1 MCKYI
6 EEGMRVY
13 DIVWGRWSNTFLR
26 SLINGQKVLHEHSYN
41 FRLSGQLSLVEAWE
55 YTFFGQYLC
64 LSGAVSRDKW
74 LLDAEPDQVDE
85 SEHAG

>member
-1 MCKYI
+1 M
-6 EEGMRVY
+6 Y

-26 SLINGQKVLHEHSYN
+26 SLNNELKVLHEHSYN
-41 FRLSGQLSLVEAWE
+41 FRLSAQLYLVEAWV

-74 LLDAEPDQVDE
+74 LLDA
-85 SEHAG
+85 